1 MAIPTYV
8 DFIEPLLR
16 YLSRQQQPV
25 PTAQAANAAADALG
39 ITSEERLARLP
50 SGGQAVYRNRAG
62 WAHDRLK
69 RAGLSSSPK
78 RGHWQLTPVGR
89 EYAARNQ
96 TLSQQQLEEL
106 AYVDADSRLRPRDSG
121 GPAAVVEAIP
131 LAEPNERID
140 SALREIRDSV
150 AAELLELLGR
160 GSPTFFEQVVLDLL
174 HEMGYGESPA
184 ALRRVGRSGDGGI
197 DGVIALDRLG
207 LERVYVQAKRWAN
220 SVGSP
225 QVQGFL
231 GALRLQGAEKGVLI
245 TTGTFTREADEAA
258 ARTNGKLVL
267 VDGKRL
273 AQLMIEHGVGIAS
286 RQVSIPKVDSDYFPE
301 E

>member
-1 MAIPTYV
+1 
-8 DFIEPLLR
+8 
-16 YLSRQQQPV
+16 
-25 PTAQAANAAADALG
+25 
-39 ITSEERLARLP
+39 
-50 SGGQAVYRNRAG
+50 
-62 WAHDRLK
+62 
-69 RAGLSSSPK
+69 
-78 RGHWQLTPVGR
+78 
-89 EYAARNQ
+89 
-96 TLSQQQLEEL
+96 
-106 AYVDADSRLRPRDSG
+106 
-121 GPAAVVEAIP
+121 
-131 LAEPNERID
+131 
-140 SALREIRDSV
+140 
-150 AAELLELLGR
+150 LLELLGR

-245 TTGTFTREADEAA
+245 TTGTFTREAEEAA